1 MLYVGKQGVQGYQK
15 SHSDQLTGQHF
26 VGKPDQ
32 TRPDQMQ
39 RIGRLQPRGPNSR
52 TCVFVVAIHTLV

>member
-1 MLYVGKQGVQGYQK
+1 MVQGYQK